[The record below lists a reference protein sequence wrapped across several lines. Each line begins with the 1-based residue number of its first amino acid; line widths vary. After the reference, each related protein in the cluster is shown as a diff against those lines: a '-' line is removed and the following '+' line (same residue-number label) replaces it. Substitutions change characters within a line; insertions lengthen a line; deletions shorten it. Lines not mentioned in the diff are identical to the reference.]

1 MKQQTSETLQQTI
14 KSGFGYEATINVNYN
29 GMKGNKYPVF
39 EIVGTRVTI
48 KLNNREIDFNIN
60 EVELFPISYNDPKL
74 NMRRT
79 IKRNAL

>member
-1 MKQQTSETLQQTI
+1 MKSETLQQTI

-39 EIVGTRVTI
+39 EFVGTRVTI

-60 EVELFPISYNDPKL
+60 EVELSPISYNNPKL
-74 NMRRT
+74 NMIRT
-79 IKRNAL
+79 IKINKL